1 VTTLG
6 EIFRRY
12 GPAYRERL
20 GEHMPTS
27 HRAAMAAIEQCRTEA
42 LGGHVYTCPR
52 CATTRYHYHSCRNRH
67 CPTCQQGQAQNWL
80 AKQQEL
86 LLPVPYFLVTF
97 TLPAQLRALARQ
109 NQRSLYSLLFR
120 SSATALQQLA
130 ADPRFLGGQI
140 GMVGVLQTWTRDCMV
155 Y

>member
-1 VTTLG
+1 MTTLG
-6 EIFRRY
+6 DIFRQY
-12 GPAYRERL
+12 GPTYREQYGHRL
-20 GEHMPTS
+20 S
-27 HRAAMAAIEQCRTEA
+27 ASQRSAMAAIEHCRTEV

-52 CATTRYHYHSCRNRH
+52 CATVRYSYHSCRNRH
-67 CPTCQQGQAQNWL
+67 CPTCQHGQAQTWL
-80 AKQQEL
+80 TKQQAV

-97 TLPAQLRALARQ
+97 TLPAQLRSLARQ
-109 NQRSLYSLLFR
+109 HSRQLYNVLFR
-120 SSATALQQLA
+120 SSASALQQLA